1 MLTLLVALAP
11 AQRAWQ
17 EITLPSLSDV
27 AAHFK
32 SPPPEY
38 GAIQP
43 FASWNGPDPV
53 EVRARIVRDLD
64 RLAANGI
71 FVVNLSPGRGA
82 PKYLSPEHMEQVK
95 FTVQEAAKRGMRL
108 WIQDESDYP
117 SGFAGGNISRQV
129 PDLGMQGIVADVR
142 VHVVPGQTLTMPAPS
157 DTLAIFATK
166 SSTDRKIQG
175 VIPIPVPENGQLKWT
190 VPAEGSTPNEPRLTW
205 EVTFVRHIYV
215 SSPTRNFNREDGT
228 RAKDALY
235 SLIDYLNPEA
245 TRAFLRITHETYR
258 QAVGDQFGKIVL
270 GFFGDEPDYSS
281 SIPWTPRLFEEF
293 QARKGYD
300 LKPYI
305 ASFFLPPGTAEN
317 EETRRARADY
327 ADVWSA
333 IFQNSFFGE
342 QAEWCKKYNVEYLVH
357 LNHEETMQALERSEG
372 DYFRDNRYVE
382 VPGIDNLNQL
392 VPSLVHTPDGTW
404 NVNNNFPKLASSAA
418 HLFGRPKVWAEE
430 GGGLGIDGKYQLDFQ
445 LVRGVTALQ
454 LRVPVLRGAGG
465 GGDANAAPPVAP
477 PQAAMVAWYA
487 NRGGYLMATGRP
499 AAQVAL
505 YHPGNSIWMGDADAD
520 RSTTKL
526 GWQLFGHQVDWD
538 YFDEQSLSSVA
549 TIENGGFRNLSGQTY
564 RAIIFPSMTV
574 ITRTGL
580 ERLKAFVKAGGKA
593 IFVGKTPGLIV
604 DQTFM
609 NAHDVPDLSFAT
621 LIEPS
626 GDITARVLAAL
637 PKPDVKVDSDFPRLT
652 YTHRSWRD
660 AEMYFF
666 FNESNKPE
674 SRTVTVAGRGQAQ
687 AWDLGAGEIHAIG
700 GATLG
705 GDSVS
710 FPLVLGPYE
719 AKVVVVGPMPAG
731 AAAAE
736 PSWVSG
742 QTLAELDGDWTVE
755 LEGKQLATPL
765 KSWES
770 LGFASSAGPAKYR
783 RQFTNPAVPPAGGGS
798 RRLFLEIPDVHE
810 YAKLSVNG
818 TELRALAWQP
828 YRWEVTNLLKP
839 GSNLIEVEV
848 RATPSGTP
856 TAATPAPAT
865 GAGGRGNAP
874 VASSGLLGP
883 VRLVAR

>member
-1 MLTLLVALAP
+1 
-11 AQRAWQ
+11 
-17 EITLPSLSDV
+17 
-27 AAHFK
+27 
-32 SPPPEY
+32 
-38 GAIQP
+38 
-43 FASWNGPDPV
+43 
-53 EVRARIVRDLD
+53 
-64 RLAANGI
+64 
-71 FVVNLSPGRGA
+71 
-82 PKYLSPEHMEQVK
+82 
-95 FTVQEAAKRGMRL
+95 
-108 WIQDESDYP
+108 
-117 SGFAGGNISRQV
+117 
-129 PDLGMQGIVADVR
+129 
-142 VHVVPGQTLTMPAPS
+142 
-157 DTLAIFATK
+157 
-166 SSTDRKIQG
+166 
-175 VIPIPVPENGQLKWT
+175 
-190 VPAEGSTPNEPRLTW
+190 
-205 EVTFVRHIYV
+205 
-215 SSPTRNFNREDGT
+215 
-228 RAKDALY
+228 
-235 SLIDYLNPEA
+235 
-245 TRAFLRITHETYR
+245 
-258 QAVGDQFGKIVL
+258 
-270 GFFGDEPDYSS
+270 
-281 SIPWTPRLFEEF
+281 
-293 QARKGYD
+293 
-300 LKPYI
+300 
-305 ASFFLPPGTAEN
+305 
-317 EETRRARADY
+317 
-327 ADVWSA
+327 
-333 IFQNSFFGE
+333 
-342 QAEWCKKYNVEYLVH
+342 
-357 LNHEETMQALERSEG
+357 MQALERSEG

-465 GGDANAAPPVAP
+465 GGDANAAPPVVP

-609 NAHDVPDLSFAT
+609 NAKDVPDLSFAT

-736 PSWVSG
+736 P
-742 QTLAELDGDWTVE
+742 
-755 LEGKQLATPL
+755 
-765 KSWES
+765 
-770 LGFASSAGPAKYR
+770 
-783 RQFTNPAVPPAGGGS
+783 
-798 RRLFLEIPDVHE
+798 
-810 YAKLSVNG
+810 
-818 TELRALAWQP
+818 
-828 YRWEVTNLLKP
+828 
-839 GSNLIEVEV
+839 
-848 RATPSGTP
+848 
-856 TAATPAPAT
+856 
-865 GAGGRGNAP
+865 
-874 VASSGLLGP
+874 
-883 VRLVAR
+883 